1 VTSSSHFLATFGAA
15 AASIR
20 TFFHITYKVAISG
33 ALFTDLAAQ
42 ATGAFVQLRADQ
54 DEMRRR
60 PADLR
65 ATHHQAEVFGLS
77 MFAAGL
83 QTVPHGCR

>member
-42 ATGAFVQLRADQ
+42 ATGAFVQLL
-54 DEMRRR
+54 RRR